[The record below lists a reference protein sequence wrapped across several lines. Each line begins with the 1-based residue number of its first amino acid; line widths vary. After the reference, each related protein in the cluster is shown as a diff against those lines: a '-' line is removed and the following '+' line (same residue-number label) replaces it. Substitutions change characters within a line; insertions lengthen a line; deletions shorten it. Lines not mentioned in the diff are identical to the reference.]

1 MGSSLALVQFCLCK
15 ITQGSINDLFKG
27 GKTSLRW
34 SGFYLLFCFG
44 PSSPVLGCLKLALGA
59 LTPVPSGEILGLGRN
74 LEESGIWTLPHSSR
88 LKRAEAQEVFAPF
101 PMKTSAASDWCPER
115 ELAQSVIFWVKERLG
130 AVLSFCNIITL
141 FYFFAVYKRLTLYF
155 FY

>member
-59 LTPVPSGEILGLGRN
+59 LTPVPSGFCFQEDLVYSYNGGGD
-74 LEESGIWTLPHSSR
+74 SGAWP
-88 LKRAEAQEVFAPF
+88 
-101 PMKTSAASDWCPER
+101 
-115 ELAQSVIFWVKERLG
+115 
-130 AVLSFCNIITL
+130 
-141 FYFFAVYKRLTLYF
+141 
-155 FY
+155 